1 MERKELIENL
11 AKWQEAD
18 NDKRAIIVLTTE
30 LTGTDETHKQYS
42 LSAGL
47 AGSGEHIVAMLKGA
61 FRDNPD
67 LPKLI
72 NRAVKELTLE
82 SMLRKVGKAAIE
94 VINEIKE
101 EEKR

>member
-1 MERKELIENL
+1 MERKDLIEDL
-11 AKWQEAD
+11 AQRQEAD

-30 LTGTDETHKQYS
+30 LTGIDETHKSYS

-61 FRDNPD
+61 FKDCPD

-72 NRAVKELTLE
+72 RRAVKELAAKSAMKILC
-82 SMLRKVGKAAIE
+82 KVAEE
-94 VINEIKE
+94 VIIEIKE
-101 EEKR
+101 EEQK